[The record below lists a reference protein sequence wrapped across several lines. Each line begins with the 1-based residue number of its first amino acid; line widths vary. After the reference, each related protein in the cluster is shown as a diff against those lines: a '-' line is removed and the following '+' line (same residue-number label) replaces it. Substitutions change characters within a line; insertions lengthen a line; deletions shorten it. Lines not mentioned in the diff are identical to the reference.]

1 MDTYFE
7 GIKRANMMINSLC
20 VFKKLK
26 EDTVLLKYKELL
38 DYITL
43 DEVNIQICITKY
55 NDFVYELLEKS
66 GSTYFKKYILDK
78 IFLDNN
84 AFTKMI
90 DSNNLSMPN
99 VISQVSFELRALQY
113 IVNLSPKTIKDSILY
128 KTKGIDFEE
137 VIIRNLMEWDASEY
151 TNESLKRI
159 DKLKEKILYKE
170 KWEECLDDIIEFYS
184 TYGTGEFGQYR
195 AFVWE
200 RDGKKGYLRGVA
212 HPDPVRLSDLTGY
225 EMQKKTIKDNT
236 LAFLKGYPANN
247 ILLYGSRGTGKSST
261 VKAII
266 NEYYEQG
273 LRLIEVEK
281 ERLTDFIQIIE
292 VLKDKNLKFI
302 IFVDDLVFQDGEATY
317 SALKTILEGGIES
330 TTNNILIYA
339 TTNRRHLVKETF
351 DERNNDIHS
360 GDTVEEKL
368 SLSDRFGITV
378 SFYSPD
384 QKEYLNIVESLVKQR
399 NLNVDMEYVRA
410 EALKWVMS
418 HSGGRSPR
426 IAKQFVCMLEGQLS
440 STENK

>member
-1 MDTYFE
+1 MSNIRIE
-7 GIKRANMMINSLC
+7 GG
-20 VFKKLK
+20 
-26 EDTVLLKYKELL
+26 
-38 DYITL
+38 
-43 DEVNIQICITKY
+43 
-55 NDFVYELLEKS
+55 YELS
-66 GSTYFKKYILDK
+66 GEIKVEGAKNSAVALIPAAVLCGDK
-78 IFLDNN
+78 VFLDNN

-90 DSNNLSMPN
+90 DADDLSMKN
-99 VISQVSFELRALQY
+99 VVNQVSFELKALQY
-113 IVNLSPKTIKDSILY
+113 IATLDAKTIKDSILY
-128 KTKGIDFEE
+128 KTRGIDFEE
-137 VIIRNLMEWDASEY
+137 MMIKNLIEWDITEY
-151 TNESLKRI
+151 TDHSEKRI
-159 DKLKEKILYKE
+159 DKLKLEILQSN
-170 KWEECLDDIIEFYS
+170 KWEECLDHIIEFYRKF
-184 TYGTGEFGQYR
+184 GTGEFGQYR

-225 EMQKKTIKDNT
+225 EMQKKIIKDNT
-236 LAFLKGYPANN
+236 VAFLNGHPANN
-247 ILLYGSRGTGKSST
+247 LLLYGSRGTGKSST

-281 ERLTDFIQIIE
+281 EKLTDFIKIIE

-302 IFVDDLVFQDGEATY
+302 IFVDDLVFQDGESSY

-384 QKEYLNIVESLVKQR
+384 QKEYLAIVESLVKQR

-426 IAKQFVCMLEGQLS
+426 IAKQFVYMLEGQLN
-440 STENK
+440 NK